1 MKTLLKY
8 QDQHDKIAVIG
19 KTLADSQEISE
30 QLKQQGIDNTL
41 IRTENQRLVD
51 GIIVVPSYL
60 AKGLEFDA
68 VVVWD
73 ANDNKYHEE
82 DERQLLYT
90 IASRAMHALTITAVG
105 QVTHLLDRVNP
116 SLYTI
121 QNNS

>member
-1 MKTLLKY
+1 M
-8 QDQHDKIAVIG
+8 
-19 KTLADSQEISE
+19 
-30 QLKQQGIDNTL
+30 
-41 IRTENQRLVD
+41 
-51 GIIVVPSYL
+51 PSYL

-73 ANDNKYHEE
+73 ANDNKYNEE